1 MEGSPPTA
9 TGLRAFKKARTREA
23 ISDVATRLFMERG
36 YEAVT
41 MADIARAAEVSVKT
55 IFNHFNSKEE
65 LYFDRI
71 EDVFGALA
79 GAVLERPQGTS
90 AVEALRRVLAD
101 RRVPF
106 DQAGWKA
113 LRDPQAYEL
122 FRAFVATEQAAPA
135 LRARRLVV
143 AAEWID
149 RLAAVLAADRGAA
162 RAQVRDQVLA
172 AMVIA
177 AMGLRERTLSAA
189 VMEGASARAVE
200 RRVRAVVDE
209 AFDRIAA
216 AFPEDAPAE
225 RAPGCGRSGRD
236 RALTP

>member
-1 MEGSPPTA
+1 MEGMPPTA

-41 MADIARAAEVSVKT
+41 MAEIAAAAEVSVKT

-71 EDVFGALA
+71 EDVFGALVA
-79 GAVLERPQGTS
+79 AVLERPEGST

-106 DQAGWKA
+106 DPAGWKA
-113 LRDPQAYEL
+113 LRDPDGYEF
-122 FRAFVATEQAAPA
+122 FRSFVATEHGAPA

-143 AAEWID
+143 AQEWVE
-149 RLAAVLAADRGAA
+149 RLATVLAADRGVKQ
-162 RAQVRDQVLA
+162 AQLRDLTLA

-177 AMGLRERTLSAA
+177 AMGLRERALSTA
-189 VMEGASARAVE
+189 VLERASARSVE

-216 AFPEDAPAE
+216 AFPD
-225 RAPGCGRSGRD
+225 
-236 RALTP
+236 